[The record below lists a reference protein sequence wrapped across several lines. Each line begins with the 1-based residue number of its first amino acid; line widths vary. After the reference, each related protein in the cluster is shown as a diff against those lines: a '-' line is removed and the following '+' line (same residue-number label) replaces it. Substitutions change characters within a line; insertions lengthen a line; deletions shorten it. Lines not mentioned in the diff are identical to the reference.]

1 VLLLQH
7 PLTLQY
13 EPMDDFMRTLE
24 RVHYGST
31 AALETLADLLPQ
43 VRLVVPVTKH
53 PARGETVEVLSLR
66 TADGRELLA
75 VFNNERAFRRWGL
88 GTEWGTMPAKAVFEA
103 ALAGPFDA
111 LVVDPS
117 GPHRME
123 IDRTILLLVL
133 GITRSNPEA

>member
-1 VLLLQH
+1 
-7 PLTLQY
+7 
-13 EPMDDFMRTLE
+13 MRTLE

-31 AALETLADLLPQ
+31 DALERLAELLPQ
-43 VRLVVPVTKH
+43 VKLVVPVTKH
-53 PARGETVEVLSLR
+53 PAPGEPVEVLSLR

-75 VFNNERAFRRWGL
+75 VFDNESAFRRWGL
-88 GTEWGTMPAKAVFEA
+88 GSEWGTMPVKAVFEA

-123 IDRTILLLVL
+123 IDRIILLSVL
-133 GITRSNPEA
+133 GMTRSNPEA